1 MAIRLE
7 TVLTKEEILER
18 YLNHVYFGHGY
29 YGVKTAAKG
38 YFKKNLYE
46 LTLKEIAI
54 LVGLPRAP
62 SFYDPTKNL
71 QVSLARANQVITRM
85 HTLGW
90 INNEQFEESINET
103 PTIYNQTLTQNIA
116 PYAIDYAVS
125 ELVNDIPD
133 ILYGGYKVYLTIDLE
148 TQEIAN
154 AAIKKAYDEAMQRD
168 KNIRDGSKNPDND
181 AFTKELNAAML
192 TLESSTGRILAMVGG
207 VDYNQSVFNRAFQ
220 SKRQAGSAI
229 KPFLYQTALNEGYNP
244 ASQLF
249 DIGRTYTYTVNGQ
262 QKEMAT
268 KKLWWKFS
276 RNCKS

>member
-1 MAIRLE
+1 
-7 TVLTKEEILER
+7 
-18 YLNHVYFGHGY
+18 
-29 YGVKTAAKG
+29 
-38 YFKKNLYE
+38 
-46 LTLKEIAI
+46 
-54 LVGLPRAP
+54 
-62 SFYDPTKNL
+62 
-71 QVSLARANQVITRM
+71 M

-244 ASQLF
+244 ASQFL
-249 DIGRTYTYTVNGQ
+249 I
-262 QKEMAT
+262 
-268 KKLWWKFS
+268 
-276 RNCKS
+276 

>member
-1 MAIRLE
+1 
-7 TVLTKEEILER
+7 
-18 YLNHVYFGHGY
+18 
-29 YGVKTAAKG
+29 
-38 YFKKNLYE
+38 
-46 LTLKEIAI
+46 
-54 LVGLPRAP
+54 
-62 SFYDPTKNL
+62 
-71 QVSLARANQVITRM
+71 
-85 HTLGW
+85 
-90 INNEQFEESINET
+90 
-103 PTIYNQTLTQNIA
+103 
-116 PYAIDYAVS
+116 
-125 ELVNDIPD
+125 
-133 ILYGGYKVYLTIDLE
+133 
-148 TQEIAN
+148 
-154 AAIKKAYDEAMQRD
+154 MQRD

-262 QKEMAT
+262 QKKWQP